1 METGPSEFLQ
11 QLHGALAARATWLE
25 SRQVPILKESL
36 RTYRSLLEGIYA
48 ILVKK
53 ALIREDPYAL
63 EGRVRDIT
71 VPPDDPIPDG
81 AETEDAS
88 LRISAY
94 RKQMDF
100 VVNDLRLGV
109 DLVDLDGLKRISAL
123 LGYIDWTD
131 MGASSFSP
139 ITRALFRLMGT
150 IRLGTDVISAR
161 MLADSQAQIVESL
174 SAARM
179 RLAELESW
187 HRERWKAEVR
197 EKVLPRVPA
206 QPPTGVEDR
215 VEETAAVKRVFD
227 QKLPNTVWRSDLV
240 TEILAEDRPDDAGAR
255 KSRIL
260 ASLVVPQASVARTE
274 VLVDHRPRLL
284 EAIRGLCR
292 VNDELARGEA
302 VLLANELDLEK
313 HGLSVL
319 QRIRR
324 WFRRGRGKVDDRY
337 YDIDLKDPAASETRR
352 VSLSFLGFIADLREM
367 QGVLTELA
375 AESSAAS
382 RRLAE
387 LGEKQL
393 GDFLDWQLR
402 QLRQFH
408 RKMEALNSLFQVR
421 AINERRI
428 AARGIKL
435 ELLAIENGIARADAV
450 RQEWGPP
457 RPSIEPAVEGELKA

>member
-1 METGPSEFLQ
+1 METGPSDFLQ
-11 QLHGALAARATWLE
+11 QLHDALAARATWLE
-25 SRQVPILKESL
+25 SRQVPLLKDSL

-53 ALIREDPYAL
+53 GLIREDPYAA
-63 EGRVRDIT
+63 EGRVRDIK

-81 AETEDAS
+81 AESEEAS
-88 LRISAY
+88 LRLSAY

-109 DLVDLDGLKRISAL
+109 DLVDLDSLKRISAL
-123 LGYIDWTD
+123 LAYIDWAD
-131 MGASSFSP
+131 MGEASFSP
-139 ITRALFRLMGT
+139 TTRALSRLMGT
-150 IRLGTDVISAR
+150 VRLGTDVISAR
-161 MLADSQAQIVESL
+161 MLADTQVQIAEALGST
-174 SAARM
+174 RM
-179 RLAELESW
+179 RLSELESW

-197 EKVLPRVPA
+197 EKVLPRVPPR
-206 QPPTGVEDR
+206 PPTGVEDR

-227 QKLPNTVWRSDLV
+227 QKLPGTVWRSDLV
-240 TEILAEDRPDDAGAR
+240 TEILEEDRPDDAGAR
-255 KSRIL
+255 RSRIL
-260 ASLVVPQASVARTE
+260 ASLSVPQPSNTRPE
-274 VLVDHRPRLL
+274 MPVDHRPQLL
-284 EAIRGLCR
+284 DAIRGLCR
-292 VNDELARGEA
+292 VKDELARGEA
-302 VLLANELDLEK
+302 VLLANEIDLER
-313 HGLSVL
+313 HGLGVF

-337 YDIDLKDPAASETRR
+337 YDIDLKDPASSEAKR

-367 QGVLTELA
+367 QEVLTELA
-375 AESSAAS
+375 EESSAAS
-382 RRLAE
+382 KRLAALAE
-387 LGEKQL
+387 RQL

-450 RQEWGPP
+450 RQDWGPP
-457 RPSIEPAVEGELKA
+457 RPAVEPAVEGELKV